1 MSIVRE
7 VKSLVSKVRFKK
19 IPKVSF
25 TFYSSVVLPTEVSS
39 FSLLAYCLLRSS
51 HNLCMYYKQSMEMDY
66 SSKVKVTLPSLLEV
80 SDAFQQ
86 IVGYLK
92 PREFYN
98 LTLSSKA
105 IHRSSKL
112 TLSLVIQVCLLCGNK
127 HTKVSLERIYSKVLS
142 NAIHVPSAR
151 RLLFLLASNTC
162 ECCGV
167 KKVNFVSDY
176 GILLCLSCKKAHTTQ
191 IDIKSPKLLKSNVEI
206 NDLMAHPGV
215 YSMVHHFVREAP
227 YNYESNR
234 LPVCYMLSEPC
245 FDMKQ
250 RNIGPV
256 MTTLHLNEMLQL
268 PSYIAVESYVEYHK
282 PNQINDRLEFI
293 NAMMLHREKCLIL
306 QQQKENLRILSVK
319 RYRLNKFKNTHEAIA
334 LLRRNIPDGLKFALN
349 YRTCTSFFVRDGVSR
364 YSGPQVMH
372 PYYSIIGS
380 VQIDNVRVMLNE
392 GPPNGKVFI
401 RIMNGNVR
409 RIVQPLIKRP
419 TNFNDGT
426 NVRHQERLLCLAR
439 EICMYFGAATD
450 AEYPA
455 TWN

>member
-1 MSIVRE
+1 M
-7 VKSLVSKVRFKK
+7 F
-19 IPKVSF
+19 
-25 TFYSSVVLPTEVSS
+25 
-39 FSLLAYCLLRSS
+39 
-51 HNLCMYYKQSMEMDY
+51 YKQRMAMEIDY
-66 SSKVKVTLPSLLEV
+66 SGQVKVGTLPSLLKV
-80 SDAFQQ
+80 GDVFQQ

-105 IHRSSKL
+105 IHHSSRL

-142 NAIHVPSAR
+142 RAIHVPSAR

-167 KKVNFVSDY
+167 KRVNLVSDY
-176 GILLCLSCKKAHTTQ
+176 GILLCLSCKQARTTQ
-191 IDIKSPKLLKSNVEI
+191 VDVKSPKLLKSNVEI
-206 NDLMAHPGV
+206 NDLMAHPDI
-215 YSMVHHFVREAP
+215 YSMVHHFTREAP

-234 LPVCYMLSEPC
+234 LPVCYMLTNPC

-250 RNIGPV
+250 CNIGPV
-256 MTTLHLNEMLQL
+256 MTSLHLNEMLQL
-268 PSYIAVESYVEYHK
+268 PSYSAVESYIKSHK
-282 PNQINDRLEFI
+282 PNQTNDRLEFI
-293 NAMMLHREKCLIL
+293 NAMTMHREECFIL

-319 RYRLNKFKNTHEAIA
+319 RYRLNKFKNTYEALD
-334 LLRRNIPDGLKFALN
+334 LLLGNIPDCLKFVLN
-349 YRTCTSFFVRDGVSR
+349 YRTRASFFVRHGR
-364 YSGPQVMH
+364 FSGPQVMH
-372 PYYSIIGS
+372 PYYSLHGS
-380 VQIDNVRVMLNE
+380 VQVDNVRVMLDE

-401 RIMNGNVR
+401 HVMNANIR
-409 RIVQPLIKRP
+409 RIIQPLSKRP

-426 NVRHQERLLCLAR
+426 NAKHQERLLCLAR

-450 AEYPA
+450 TEYPA